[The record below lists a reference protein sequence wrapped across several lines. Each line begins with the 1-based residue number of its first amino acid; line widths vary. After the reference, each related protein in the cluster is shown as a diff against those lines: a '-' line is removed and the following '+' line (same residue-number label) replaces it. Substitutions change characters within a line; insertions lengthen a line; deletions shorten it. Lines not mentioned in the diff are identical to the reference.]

1 MEVALR
7 AFPPGITQET
17 LTQLLEDTRNRE
29 ELLQNT
35 IRRFEQRYGISLKA
49 LEARLDHGEG
59 SEHPDW
65 EDSIEW
71 RNAVETLQRTRVMR
85 SLFEWLLRSIVPSL
99 TS

>member
-35 IRRFEQRYGISLKA
+35 IRRFEQRHGISLKA
-49 LEARLDHGEG
+49 LEARLDHGGG
-59 SEHPDW
+59 SEHP
-65 EDSIEW
+65 EPRAHEV
-71 RNAVETLQRTRVMR
+71 R
-85 SLFEWLLRSIVPSL
+85 
-99 TS
+99 